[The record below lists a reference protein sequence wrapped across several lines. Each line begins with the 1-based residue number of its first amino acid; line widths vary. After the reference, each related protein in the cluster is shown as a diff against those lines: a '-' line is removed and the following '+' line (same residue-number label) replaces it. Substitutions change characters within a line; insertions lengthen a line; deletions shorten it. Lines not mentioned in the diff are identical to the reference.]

1 MTHFLPMKKEQ
12 MLFEESQRFNQWWIW
27 AIILGAM
34 GVSIYANI
42 QTIQLQ
48 ESLFNWTILSLMI
61 PVLLIPGL
69 FYFLM
74 LKTRIETNGI
84 YVRFIPFHRKEIF
97 IAWDQ
102 LETCSI
108 RKYSPLG
115 EYGGWGIKYGLGGAG
130 KVYNVSGNQGL
141 QLVFKDGA
149 RLLIG
154 TQKPQELQEI
164 IHKMSLFPIS
174 K

>member
-1 MTHFLPMKKEQ
+1 MKKEQ
-12 MLFEESQRFNQWWIW
+12 SLFEESQRFNQWWIW
-27 AIILGAM
+27 AIILVVM
-34 GVSIYANI
+34 GISIYANMDMI
-42 QTIQLQ
+42 HVG
-48 ESLFNWTILSLMI
+48 ESLFNWTSLGVMI
-61 PVLLIPGL
+61 PVLLIPAL

-74 LKTRIETNGI
+74 LKTRVEKDGI
-84 YVRFIPFHRKEIF
+84 YVRFIPFHLKEIF
-97 IAWDQ
+97 ITWDE
-102 LETCSI
+102 LESCQVRT
-108 RKYSPLG
+108 YSPLG

-164 IHKMSLFPIS
+164 INKTGSFPS
-174 K
+174 GK

>member
-1 MTHFLPMKKEQ
+1 MKKDQ
-12 MLFEESQRFNQWWIW
+12 ILFEESQRFNQWWIW

-34 GVSIYANI
+34 GVSIYINI
-42 QTIQLQ
+42 QTIQMGD
-48 ESLFNWTILSLMI
+48 SLFSWTNFSILI
-61 PVLLIPGL
+61 PVFIIPGL
-69 FYFLM
+69 FYSLA
-74 LKTRIETNGI
+74 LKIRVEKNGI
-84 YVRFIPFHRKEIF
+84 YVRFIPFHLKEIF

-102 LETCSI
+102 LDECYI
-108 RKYSPLG
+108 RRYSPLG

-154 TQKPQELQEI
+154 TKKPQELQEI
-164 IHKMSLFPIS
+164 INKLHLFPTS
-174 K
+174 N

>member
-1 MTHFLPMKKEQ
+1 MKKQ
-12 MLFEESQRFNQWWIW
+12 NVLFEESQRFNQWWLW
-27 AIILGAM
+27 LIILGSMFFAL
-34 GVSIYANI
+34 YANI
-42 QTIQLQ
+42 KTIQSD
-48 ESLFNWTILSLMI
+48 ESLVSWTKLSLIIPILMI
-61 PVLLIPGL
+61 PTL

-74 LKTRIETNGI
+74 LKTRIEKNGI
-84 YVRFIPFHRKEIF
+84 YVRFIPFHLKEIF

-102 LETCSI
+102 LDSCQVRT
-108 RKYSPLG
+108 YSPLG

-141 QLVFKDGA
+141 QLVFKDGS

-164 IHKMSLFPIS
+164 MNKMALFTAN
-174 K
+174 

>member
-1 MTHFLPMKKEQ
+1 MKEEKI
-12 MLFEESQRFNQWWIW
+12 LFEESQRFTQWWIW
-27 AIILGAM
+27 AIILVAL
-34 GVSIYANI
+34 GVSIYATME
-42 QTIQLQ
+42 TIQMD
-48 ESLFNWTILSLMI
+48 ESLFNWPNFRTII
-61 PVLLIPGL
+61 PFFIIPAL
-69 FYFLM
+69 FYFLT
-74 LKTRIETNGI
+74 LKTRVSENGI
-84 YVRFIPFHRKEIF
+84 YVRFIPFHLKEIF

-102 LETCSI
+102 LDECYLRT
-108 RKYSPLG
+108 YSPLG

-154 TQKPQELQEI
+154 TKKPQELQEI
-164 IHKMSLFPIS
+164 VNKLTLFPTR

>member
-1 MTHFLPMKKEQ
+1 MKKRQ
-12 MLFEESQRFNQWWIW
+12 ILFEESQGFNQWWIW
-27 AIILGAM
+27 TILSGAM
-34 GVSIYANI
+34 GVSIYINI
-42 QTIQLQ
+42 QTIKIAD
-48 ESLFNWTILSLMI
+48 SLFDWTNFSSMI
-61 PVLLIPGL
+61 PVFIIPVV
-69 FYFLM
+69 FYFLK
-74 LKTRIETNGI
+74 LKTRVEYDGI
-84 YVRFIPFHRKEIF
+84 YVRFIPFHLKDIF

-102 LETCSI
+102 LEECYI
-108 RKYSPLG
+108 RTYSPLG

-154 TQKPQELQEI
+154 TKKPQELQVI
-164 IHKMSLFPIS
+164 VDKLDIFPKS

>member
-1 MTHFLPMKKEQ
+1 MKKEQ
-12 MLFEESQRFNQWWIW
+12 ILFNESQRFNQWWIW

-34 GVSIYANI
+34 GVSIYVNI

-48 ESLFNWTILSLMI
+48 ESLFNWTILSLII

-74 LKTRIETNGI
+74 LKTRIKKNGI

-102 LETCSI
+102 LESCSV
-108 RKYSPLG
+108 RTYSPLG

-141 QLVFKDGA
+141 QLVFTNGS

-154 TQKPQELQEI
+154 TKKPTELQEVI
-164 IHKMSLFPIS
+164 NQLGLFQTY